1 MENYVANVIPHLQ
14 QWWGTIIVISYVIGI
29 GLALRALFIAA
40 TSNNRI
46 NKNSALLALTAAMLL
61 LNLPSLMD
69 SLSMT
74 IFNQGSEQALSY
86 SPPSHP
92 GSIYIQFAVYAI
104 MTIGLIGI
112 IRGVCL
118 LRNSSEQSRN
128 FSKAII
134 HIVGGIIA
142 ANIVTFLR
150 GIGATVGGDV
160 QSYIAKIIG

>member
-92 GSIYIQFAVYAI
+92 GSIYIQFA
-104 MTIGLIGI
+104 
-112 IRGVCL
+112 
-118 LRNSSEQSRN
+118 S
-128 FSKAII
+128 
-134 HIVGGIIA
+134 
-142 ANIVTFLR
+142 
-150 GIGATVGGDV
+150 
-160 QSYIAKIIG
+160 